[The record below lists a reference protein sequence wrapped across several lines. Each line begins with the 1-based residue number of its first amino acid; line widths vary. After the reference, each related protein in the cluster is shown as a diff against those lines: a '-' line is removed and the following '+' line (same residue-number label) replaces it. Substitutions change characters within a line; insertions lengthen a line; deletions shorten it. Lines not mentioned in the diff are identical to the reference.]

1 MASHSA
7 IYSFA
12 LSLPVYHLF
21 DYEVDQDMPTTP
33 GSRFL
38 LPFGNRDRVGILV
51 QAAAQDPLDTFQLKT
66 ARQALD
72 SAPVLSE
79 HMLKLLRWVADY
91 YCQPVAEL
99 FRFTHHFR

>member
-38 LPFGNRDRVGILV
+38 LPFGNRDRVGPRRERSSDPKSV
-51 QAAAQDPLDTFQLKT
+51 GRAAAGCT
-66 ARQALD
+66 AHRPPPTDDAVRSGSRVQ
-72 SAPVLSE
+72 
-79 HMLKLLRWVADY
+79 Y
-91 YCQPVAEL
+91 
-99 FRFTHHFR
+99 